1 MSISAKDVNQLRKMT
16 GAGMMDCK
24 KALEEANGNF
34 EEAITI
40 LRKKGQ
46 KISAKR
52 ADRETTEGVV
62 NVFTNE
68 AGTEAVLIALNCET
82 DFVAKNDEFV
92 QLANTVLEAAIKNK
106 PADTEALLAQDV
118 AGRPLNDYITDFMGK
133 IGEKIEISSYE
144 TMSAEHV
151 VTYLHSNKKLGVLL
165 GMNGIGANDV
175 SDLGKDIAMQIAAM
189 KPVALD
195 ENDVPQ
201 EVKDREIEIGK
212 EQALQEGKP
221 ANILEKIA
229 EGKLKKFYK
238 DNTLLHQDFV
248 KDNSKSIAQL
258 LKEVSADLNIKGFK
272 RIEIA

>member
-34 EEAITI
+34 EEAVTI

-68 AGTEAVLIALNCET
+68 AATEAILIALNCET
-82 DFVAKNDEFV
+82 DFVPKNEEFV
-92 QLANTVLEAAIKNK
+92 KLADTVLDAAVKNQ

-118 AGRPLNDYITDFMGK
+118 EGRPLIDYITDFMGK
-133 IGEKIEISSYE
+133 IGEKIEITAYE
-144 TMSAEHV
+144 TMKAEHV
-151 VTYLHSNKKLGVLL
+151 ATYLHSNKKLGVLL
-165 GMNGIGANDV
+165 GMNGIESNDV
-175 SDLGKDIAMQIAAM
+175 STLGKDITMQIAAM

-201 EVKDREIEIGK
+201 EIKDRELEIGK

-258 LKEVSADLNIKGFK
+258 LKDVSANLNIKGFK
-272 RIEIA
+272 RIEIG